1 LYARKSLM
9 KSAGEGQPMK
19 RTARMFDDRATPR
32 SPFVVAYSP
41 RSHPDTPTDSS
52 LSSTLRPRFAIYDW
66 LTNLS
71 KIKLHITTS
80 DKPTVFLLSDCCYLL
95 YLYQRIFLASK
106 NQDSLNDGFQIYYMN
121 GNR

>member
-1 LYARKSLM
+1 M

-52 LSSTLRPRFAIYDW
+52 LSSTLHPQFAILIGNPIYQKSR
-66 LTNLS
+66 LY
-71 KIKLHITTS
+71 ITT
-80 DKPTVFLLSDCCYLL
+80 
-95 YLYQRIFLASK
+95 
-106 NQDSLNDGFQIYYMN
+106 
-121 GNR
+121 

>member
-1 LYARKSLM
+1 MM

-41 RSHPDTPTDSS
+41 RSHPDTPTGSS
-52 LSSTLRPRFAIYDW
+52 LSSTLRPQFSIFDW
-66 LTNLS
+66 LPNLS

-80 DKPTVFLLSDCCYLL
+80 DKPTVCLLSDCCYLDNSD
-95 YLYQRIFLASK
+95 Q
-106 NQDSLNDGFQIYYMN
+106 
-121 GNR
+121 

>member
-1 LYARKSLM
+1 VADRQDFYDSAINLICDLTECDLNAIDARKSLM

-52 LSSTLRPRFAIYDW
+52 LSSTLRPQFAI
-66 LTNLS
+66 
-71 KIKLHITTS
+71 
-80 DKPTVFLLSDCCYLL
+80 PAF
-95 YLYQRIFLASK
+95 
-106 NQDSLNDGFQIYYMN
+106 
-121 GNR
+121 

>member
-1 LYARKSLM
+1 M

-52 LSSTLRPRFAIYDW
+52 LSSTLRPRFAIFDW

-71 KIKLHITTS
+71 NIKLYITTS
-80 DKPTVFLLSDCCYLL
+80 DKPTVCLLSDCYYLH
-95 YLYQRIFLASK
+95 YLDQRFFLAAQ
-106 NQDSLNDGFQIYYMN
+106 NQEAAI
-121 GNR
+121 

>member
-1 LYARKSLM
+1 LEWLTGWNFSIQLFFININAITLNAIDAREPLT

-52 LSSTLRPRFAIYDW
+52 LSSTLRPQFAILIGNPIYQKSR
-66 LTNLS
+66 LN
-71 KIKLHITTS
+71 ITT
-80 DKPTVFLLSDCCYLL
+80 
-95 YLYQRIFLASK
+95 
-106 NQDSLNDGFQIYYMN
+106 
-121 GNR
+121 

>member
-1 LYARKSLM
+1 MRDWSGCQARLLSFSYQSECVLNLNAIYARKSLT

-52 LSSTLRPRFAIYDW
+52 LSSTLRPQFAILIGNPIYQKSR
-66 LTNLS
+66 LY
-71 KIKLHITTS
+71 ITT
-80 DKPTVFLLSDCCYLL
+80 
-95 YLYQRIFLASK
+95 
-106 NQDSLNDGFQIYYMN
+106 
-121 GNR
+121 